1 LAFDVGEPRAGFG
14 LFKDQDSSPSS
25 LAWYGCD
32 MIIYDAIVKSND
44 LCPDDPP
51 MFNYLST

>member
-1 LAFDVGEPRAGFG
+1 MGEPRAGFG